1 MAQYSA
7 VLYASISQSFY
18 LLCHVLVSGCPNVP
32 SPCNTTIVFSEMRL
46 IHVRVGKEQAHHR
59 VESVSLTIMI
69 DGDIDQVVAIS
80 LLIFVFAVES
90 VIEGQGIPRVK

>member
-1 MAQYSA
+1 
-7 VLYASISQSFY
+7 
-18 LLCHVLVSGCPNVP
+18 
-32 SPCNTTIVFSEMRL
+32 MRL
-46 IHVRVGKEQAHHR
+46 FHVRVGKEQAHHR

-90 VIEGQGIPRVK
+90 VIEG